1 MDYVKEFSES
11 AQKTVEHL
19 KEELQAIRTGRA
31 SSTLVEG
38 MMVEA
43 YGGSTKMKLMEMASI
58 SQEGATTLIITPYD
72 VSTTQDIEKAILK
85 SPLGLTPRVQGTMIR
100 IQFPELSQEQRE
112 KFVKLVGQTVEEHR
126 GRIRHTREEVRKHI
140 KTDFDAKTITEDDKF
155 RSEKE
160 IDTKTASF
168 NEEMQE
174 LKEKKEAQIREV

>member
-1 MDYVKEFSES
+1 MDYVKEFSEA
-11 AQKTVEHL
+11 AQKTIEHL
-19 KEELQAIRTGRA
+19 KEELQAVRTGRA

-38 MMVEA
+38 MMVDA

-58 SQEGATTLIITPYD
+58 AQEGATTLIITPYD
-72 VSTTQDIEKAILK
+72 ASTTQDIEKAILK

-126 GRIRHTREEVRKHI
+126 GRIRHARDEVRKKI
-140 KTDFDAKTITEDDKF
+140 KADFDAKTITEDDKF

-160 IDTKTASF
+160 IDTKTSSF
-168 NEEMQE
+168 NDEIQT